1 MGRVVCGL
9 VRANMGSTV
18 QTDSESAT
26 VDSDGL
32 SRDETL
38 ELFSNQRR
46 RFAIHFLKRRDQHDV
61 TVSEL
66 TDTVAGWEY
75 DKRPEALTHRER
87 KRVRN
92 ALRQFHLPKMDD
104 YGFVDYDA
112 RRGTVRLT
120 DVASNTDFYVDSLTG
135 NATPWS
141 VYYLLFAALC
151 TACLVGVWLD
161 VGPFVAL
168 SPAAFATCVVAALLV
183 SSLGHFYD
191 NYYRMRMGANTRPP
205 EVEGP

>member
-1 MGRVVCGL
+1 M
-9 VRANMGSTV
+9 ASTV
-18 QTDSESAT
+18 PTDSESAT
-26 VDSDGL
+26 VDSDAL

-38 ELFSNQRR
+38 ELFSNRRR
-46 RFAIHFLKRRDQHDV
+46 RFAIHYLKRRDEDDV

-141 VYYLLFAALC
+141 VYYLVFA
-151 TACLVGVWLD
+151 TVSVGCLAGVWLD
-161 VGPFVAL
+161 FGPFAAL
-168 SPAAFATCVVAALLV
+168 SPAAYAVCVVAALLV
-183 SSLGHFYD
+183 SAFGHFYD

-205 EVEGP
+205 EVEEP